1 MFNRLWSWLVEQ
13 IVQPDPWEPQIKPG
27 QFMLRERLARA
38 QVVPGRLLGVVESA
52 TEAVDFVVANRL
64 ELFFLTVNDGGHY
77 ATATETDVWRLML
90 PPGNWIKISYHFQ
103 EPALSPA
110 EVEQLLRRQAA

>member
-1 MFNRLWSWLVEQ
+1 MFKRLWSWLVEQ
-13 IVQPDPWEPQIKPG
+13 VVSDDPWNPPLKSG
-27 QFMLRERLARA
+27 QFMLRERLDRA
-38 QVVPGRLLGVVESA
+38 QIVPGRLLGIVESA
-52 TEAVDFVVANRL
+52 QEAVDFVVANRL

-90 PPGNWIKISYHFQ
+90 PPGAWIKTSYHYQ
-103 EPALSPA
+103 DPALSPA